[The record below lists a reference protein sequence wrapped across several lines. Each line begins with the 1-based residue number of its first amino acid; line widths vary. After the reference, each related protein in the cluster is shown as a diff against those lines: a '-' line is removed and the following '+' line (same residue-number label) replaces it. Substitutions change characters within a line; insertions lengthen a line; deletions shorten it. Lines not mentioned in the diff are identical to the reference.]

1 MADIYLEFESPVQEI
16 DKNIEDL
23 KKSNNPD
30 KNMDF
35 SIEISE
41 LEKQKD
47 FIMETIYKNLTAW
60 QIVQVARHPKRPL
73 FLDYLKG
80 IFDEFIEL
88 HGDRL
93 FRDDHAIVAG
103 FAKIGEE
110 KFMIIGQEKGKDTKE
125 RIYRNFGMSNPE
137 GYRKALRIMKIAEK
151 YNLPVLTFVDTNGA
165 FCGIESEERGQ
176 AEAIARN
183 LYEMSALKVP
193 IVTTIIGEG
202 GSGGALAIA
211 VADRVLMLENAIY
224 SVITPEGCASILY
237 RDATKTELAAKV
249 LKFTSKDL
257 YKFNVIEE
265 IIPEP
270 RGGAHRDHQEM
281 IKRVKEAVLRH
292 YHESKKIPVNRL
304 LQKRY
309 DRFRS
314 LGVLEVSD
322 S

>member
-80 IFDEFIEL
+80 IFDDFIEL

-110 KFMIIGQEKGKDTKE
+110 KFIIIGQEKGKDTKE

-224 SVITPEGCASILY
+224 SVITPEG
-237 RDATKTELAAKV
+237 
-249 LKFTSKDL
+249 
-257 YKFNVIEE
+257 
-265 IIPEP
+265 
-270 RGGAHRDHQEM
+270 
-281 IKRVKEAVLRH
+281 
-292 YHESKKIPVNRL
+292 
-304 LQKRY
+304 
-309 DRFRS
+309 DRK
-314 LGVLEVSD
+314 
-322 S
+322 